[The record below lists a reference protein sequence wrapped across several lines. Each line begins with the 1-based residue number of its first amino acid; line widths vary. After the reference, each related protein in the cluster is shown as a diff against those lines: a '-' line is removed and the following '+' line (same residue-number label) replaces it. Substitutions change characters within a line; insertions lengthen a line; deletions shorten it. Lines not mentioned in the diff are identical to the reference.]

1 MTVISLLRLDS
12 PADFAD
18 WYRVGAEYVLT
29 VSEGMGFETGTFEAD
44 FREATNAMR
53 DGDTDL
59 RPELARSVA
68 ADLLADAVFSDPFCE
83 WMPLWYELAL
93 APFVQAADYRLRRVA
108 REYATGLDHVSV
120 PRFSRPRDVYVDG
133 RSALAHV
140 DGFVDQFVFAD
151 ALLHLEWYDHVARE
165 SGIDVPRSLVERT
178 RRETVDYYTGRREGL
193 SEDVRRF
200 QELLFADDVWVRD
213 IDDAYGLDSALFG
226 VWERILRDERRR
238 LAAMA
243 PKSE

>member
-1 MTVISLLRLDS
+1 MLSLLELDS
-12 PADFAD
+12 SADFAD

-29 VSEGMGFETGTFEAD
+29 VSEGMNFDTGTFAAD
-44 FREATNAMR
+44 AREATDAMR
-53 DGDTDL
+53 AGDTDL

-68 ADLLADAVFSDPFCE
+68 ADLFADAVFTDPFCE

-93 APFVQAADYRLRRVA
+93 APFGQAANYRLRNVA
-108 REYATGLDHVSV
+108 REYASDLDHVSV

-133 RSALAHV
+133 RSARAYV

-165 SGIDVPRSLVERT
+165 SGIDVPASLVERT
-178 RRETVDYYTGRREGL
+178 REETVASYTGRRERL

-213 IDDAYGLDSALFG
+213 VDDAYGLNSALFG
-226 VWERILRDERRR
+226 VWERILREERER

-243 PKSE
+243 